1 MEQGIENVRVI
12 PQSDPYANVGE
23 TPEET
28 APPEHPLDS
37 DQAQQ
42 KFRKLREWF
51 EQEREKQAV
60 NRYQQA
66 LDEDFYDGIQYSDED
81 IDELNARGQAPLVFN
96 KIKPSVD
103 WILGTEK
110 RSRVDFKVL
119 PRNES
124 GYDLAQIKTKT
135 LKYVADVN
143 KAAFERSL
151 AFEDAVKVG
160 IGWLEDGVRDN
171 PEEEILY
178 SRRESWRNVLYDSN
192 GVKRDLSDARYLFRW
207 RWVDL
212 DIALAMFPN
221 REAALRKAAV
231 AANLL
236 GDDQDE
242 DFWYLGQ
249 RFQAT
254 DAAGN
259 VIGRRTYVSDAT
271 LVGNRRPR
279 VKLIECW
286 YREPVSTK
294 FCCGD
299 LFDGR
304 EFDSKNTAMQQAVIE
319 GMTSTIDRV
328 VLKVRCAIMTDGDLL
343 QDMASPYR
351 HNRFP
356 FTPIWCFR
364 RGRDNAPYGAIRN
377 IRDPQE
383 DLNKRASKALFIL
396 STNQVIAEKQTIG
409 KEMTWD
415 ELRDEAARPDG
426 VIVLDKAGRFEIRR
440 DVQLAEEHLRLMD
453 HDGRMIQDIGGT
465 TDENLGRRTNAVS
478 GEAIR
483 ARQDQGSVVIA
494 SLFDN
499 LRYAIQLQGEK
510 QLSLIEQFYSEPKV
524 IRLAGAKGNIEWLK
538 TNQPEQQP
546 DGSVRYLNDIT
557 AEQADFVVDEQDFS
571 ATIRMAMFEE
581 LMGVISKLP
590 PEVGL
595 KLLDVAMEM
604 ANLPDQHEVIARIR
618 KINGF
623 VDTEKMTP
631 EEKAAYEAQQAE
643 AQQAAQLQTRMLTAK
658 VAELEA
664 KVGKTNAE
672 ALTKRVEGLYAA
684 MQAAGIVVAV
694 PGTTPVADE
703 LLRGAGWQDEHGQDP
718 NIPQPA
724 GAVPSSMPPVPANP
738 NPMLPATGAA
748 GAMRGIETQRN
759 DGAQRPS

>member
-1 MEQGIENVRVI
+1 MDHGIENIRAT
-12 PQSDPYANVGE
+12 PPSDPYADIGE
-23 TPEET
+23 TADEADDTPD
-28 APPEHPLDS
+28 HPLDS
-37 DQAQQ
+37 AESQA
-42 KFRKLREWF
+42 KFRRLREWY
-51 EQEREKQAV
+51 EQERERQAV

-110 RSRVDFKVL
+110 RSRVDFKIL
-119 PRNES
+119 PRNEA
-124 GYDLAQIKTKT
+124 GRDMAEVKTRT
-135 LKYVADVN
+135 LKYVSDVN
-143 KAAFERSL
+143 KTAFERSL

-160 IGWLEDGVRDN
+160 IGWLEDGARDN

-192 GVKRDLSDARYLFRW
+192 SVKRDLSDARYLFRW

-212 DIALAMFPN
+212 DIAVSMFPS
-221 REAALRKAAV
+221 REAALRRAAV
-231 AANLL
+231 AASLL

-271 LVGNRRPR
+271 LVGNRRAR

-286 YREPVSTK
+286 YREPAPTK
-294 FCCGD
+294 VCCGD
-299 LFDGR
+299 LFDRR
-304 EFDSKNTAMQQAVIE
+304 EFDAENTAMQTAVAQ
-319 GMTSTIDRV
+319 GMITLVDRV
-328 VLKVRCAIMTDGDLL
+328 ALKVRCAVMTDGDLL
-343 QDMASPYR
+343 QDMPSPYR

-356 FTPIWCFR
+356 LTPIWCYR
-364 RGRDNAPYGAIRN
+364 RGRDNAPYGTIRN

-396 STNQVIAEKQTIG
+396 STNQVIAEKSVIG

-415 ELRDEAARPDG
+415 ELREEAARPDG
-426 VIVLDKAGRFEIRR
+426 IIVLDKDGRFEIRR
-440 DVQLAEEHLRLMD
+440 DVELAEEHLQLME
-453 HDGRMIQDIGGT
+453 HDARMIQDIGGT
-465 TDENLGRRTNAVS
+465 TDENLGRKTNATS
-478 GEAIR
+478 GKAIR
-483 ARQDQGSVVIA
+483 ARQEQGGLVMA
-494 SLFDN
+494 SPFDN

-510 QLSLIEQFYSEPKV
+510 QLSLIEQFYTDAKV
-524 IRLAGAKGNIEWLK
+524 IRLSGAKGRIEWIEI
-538 TNQPEQQP
+538 NQPETQP

-581 LMGVISKLP
+581 LMEVISKLP

-604 ANLPDQHEVIARIR
+604 ANLPEQHEVIARIR

-623 VDTEKMTP
+623 IDTEKMTP
-631 EEKAAYEAQQAE
+631 EEKQAHQAQQ
-643 AQQAAQLQTRMLTAK
+643 QQQDQAAQLQTRLLTAK

-672 ALTKRVEGLYAA
+672 ALTKRVAGMYAA

-694 PGTTPVADE
+694 PDTAPVADE
-703 LLRGAGWQDEHGQDP
+703 LLRGAGWKDEHGQDP

-724 GAVPSSMPPVPANP
+724 GTVGAVPTAPANP

-748 GAMRGIETQRN
+748 GAMRGIETPRN
-759 DGAQRPS
+759 DGAQRP